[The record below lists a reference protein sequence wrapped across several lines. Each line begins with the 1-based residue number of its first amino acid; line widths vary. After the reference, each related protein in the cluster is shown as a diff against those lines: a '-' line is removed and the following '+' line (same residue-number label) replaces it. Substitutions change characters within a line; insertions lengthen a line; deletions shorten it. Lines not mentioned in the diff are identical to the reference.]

1 MSSHPWR
8 EDVDSRTN
16 AYVRQAMRHF
26 PALRCTYIESWA
38 AAARGTMLPS
48 LELRLVPQ
56 LRDLLI
62 DEHWRRATGL
72 PSWNPHEFDG
82 LVEQLERAV
91 LQAQTL
97 SPVGAAFVRLGSRA
111 PLDSQIAQ
119 GGNFQVDGG
128 PEALEVLLDSGR
140 VFDDLCLAQECG
152 YDPSVVVRPW
162 LEIAQAHE
170 LRAEIR
176 DGELVG
182 LWRRPP
188 QVQRLVPTPTGDPTP
203 GQREATLARLPL
215 LRELFG
221 TPDLLV
227 DVISNE
233 DEASLLDVS
242 PILPVTAGV
251 S

>member
-1 MSSHPWR
+1 MSSHAWR
-8 EDVDSRTN
+8 EEVDSRTN
-16 AYVRQAMRHF
+16 EYVRQTMRHF
-26 PALRCTYIESWA
+26 PALRCTYVESWA
-38 AAARGTMLPS
+38 AAARGTMVPS
-48 LELRLVPQ
+48 LELRLEPQ
-56 LRDLLI
+56 MRDLLI
-62 DEHWRRATGL
+62 DEHWRRVKGL
-72 PSWNPHEFDG
+72 PSWNPHEFDR
-82 LVEQLERAV
+82 LIEELERAV

-128 PEALEVLLDSGR
+128 PEALEVLLDSER
-140 VFDDLCLAQECG
+140 IFDDLCLAQECS

-162 LEIAQAHE
+162 LEISQAHE

-182 LWRRPP
+182 LWRRPA
-188 QVQRLVPTPTGDPTP
+188 QIQSLVPTPTGDPTP
-203 GQREATLARLPL
+203 GQRDAVRACLPL

-227 DVISNE
+227 DFIAND